1 MNTFRRWT
9 SSIVSSFES
18 VIHQIENHEAMVSA
32 AIREA
37 EQNGGHAKAQLQRV
51 KRDGQ
56 TMRQRALELTDQVG
70 VWRERAKKLAQ
81 SDEPKALECLRRSKR
96 IEKQVLELEKQER
109 EHAKMEKD
117 LARDLSV
124 VEERLVA
131 LRQQR
136 NIMRTRQSR
145 AEALR
150 LLQQVDSRAVSDID
164 DIFGRWEAQVSA
176 CEVRAQLDHSTED
189 LLHEELSTQEEEI
202 ELRHLLAEMSD
213 NSATKE

>member
-1 MNTFRRWT
+1 
-9 SSIVSSFES
+9 
-18 VIHQIENHEAMVSA
+18 
-32 AIREA
+32 
-37 EQNGGHAKAQLQRV
+37 
-51 KRDGQ
+51 
-56 TMRQRALELTDQVG
+56 